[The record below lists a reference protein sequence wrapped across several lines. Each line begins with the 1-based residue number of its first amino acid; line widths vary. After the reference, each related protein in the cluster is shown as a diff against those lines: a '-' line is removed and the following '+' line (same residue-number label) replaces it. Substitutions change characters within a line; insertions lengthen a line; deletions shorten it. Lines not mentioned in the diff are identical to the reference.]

1 MSNDKFG
8 FMRVEKMKAGA
19 CYGIHSENNRNAD
32 NQKEFNGKIDWNKT
46 NENMY
51 FVKSDNFMD
60 SIKDTLIRCG
70 ITKKP
75 RKDAVLFLDTV
86 YTGSPEFFEKKSKD
100 EIINYFQ
107 DCLSFHRKTF
117 GDYIFNA
124 VIHFDETTPHM
135 HIQSV
140 PIVDKGN
147 GQHSLS
153 AKALLGNKREYSNKQ
168 ELFEHEVCLP
178 WGMNPRKKKDPNKGK
193 DHITNQEHIINEHNK
208 TIAEQEKTIERN
220 QGIIISLEEKDYLQG
235 QAKSKLN
242 KLKGTVTIPYE
253 DYKHLVNRAELSE
266 SIELRLSH
274 VKTAE
279 RQIEEKKHDI
289 LEIAQKHV
297 NKRYKMPY
305 EYCQGIGLIEEVNKY
320 SRLAVVERT
329 EFEKMYKSHQVKS
342 VDDYRIFKEK
352 ENARLYEK
360 SKDKGLEMDIQ
371 YSYER

>member
-1 MSNDKFG
+1 MFG
-8 FMRVEKMKAGA
+8 VMRVDKMKAGA
-19 CYGIHSENNRNAD
+19 CYGIHSENNREAD
-32 NQKEFNGKIDWNKT
+32 NPKEFNGKIDWNKT

-51 FVKSDNFMD
+51 FIKSDNFMD

-75 RKDAVLFLDTV
+75 RKDAVLSLDTV
-86 YTGSPEFFEKKSKD
+86 YTASPEFFEGKSKD
-100 EIINYFQ
+100 EILTYFQ
-107 DCLSFHRKTF
+107 DCISFHRKTY

-124 VIHFDETTPHM
+124 VVHFDETTPHM
-135 HIQSV
+135 HVQSV

-147 GQHSLS
+147 GQRSLS
-153 AKALLGNKREYSNKQ
+153 AKSLLGNKRAYSNRQ

-178 WGMNPRKKKDPNKGK
+178 WGMSPRKKKDPKKGK
-193 DHITNQEHIINEHNK
+193 DHITNQQHIINENDK
-208 TIAEQEKTIERN
+208 TIAEQEKTIEHN
-220 QGIIISLEEKDYLQG
+220 QGIIIDLEKKDYLQG

-242 KLKGTVTIPYE
+242 KIKGTVTIPYE
-253 DYKHLVNRAELSE
+253 DYKQLVNRAELSE

-297 NKRYKMPY
+297 DKRYKMPY
-305 EYCQGIGLIEEVNKY
+305 EYCQGVGLIDEVNKY

-329 EFEKMYKSHQVKS
+329 EFEKMYKNHQVKS
-342 VDDYRIFKEK
+342 VDDYRIFKER
-352 ENARLYEK
+352 ENAILYQK
-360 SKDKGLEMDIQ
+360 SKDKGLDMDIQ